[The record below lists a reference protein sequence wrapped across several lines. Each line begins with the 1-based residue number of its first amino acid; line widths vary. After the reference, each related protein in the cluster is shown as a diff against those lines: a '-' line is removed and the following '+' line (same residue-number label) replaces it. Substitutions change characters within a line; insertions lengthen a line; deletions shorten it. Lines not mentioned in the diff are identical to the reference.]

1 MFDLFQRGGFVMYP
15 LLLCSIIAL
24 AIVLERL
31 WYFAVQIRGNCD
43 ELFEDAVTALRQ
55 GRPLEAMQA
64 VRRKKGPIPAIL
76 AAAITSCEEPAP
88 VLEDA
93 VARAGRVELYRMER
107 GLPMLD
113 AIVTMAPLLG
123 LLGTVTGII
132 KTFNVIG
139 NLAGVTTPADMG
151 PGIAEALFTTAFGLM
166 IAVPTM
172 GFYAYL
178 ANLVDKKVLLMN
190 NRATEV
196 LYAIAKRGERA

>member
-1 MFDLFQRGGFVMYP
+1 MLDLFLRGGLTMYP
-15 LLLCSIIAL
+15 LLLCSVIAL

-31 WYFAVQIRGNCD
+31 WYFMFQIREDGD
-43 ELFEDAVTALRQ
+43 EVYEATLVALQQ

-64 VRRKKGPIPAIL
+64 LRRKKGPVVAVLSAAVSHSTEAPAI
-76 AAAITSCEEPAP
+76 
-88 VLEDA
+88 VEDA
-93 VARAGRVELYRMER
+93 VARAGREAVFHMER

-166 IAVPTM
+166 IAVPSM
-172 GFYAYL
+172 AFYAYFSHQ
-178 ANLVDKKVLLMN
+178 VDKRVLVMN
-190 NRATEV
+190 NRASELLKV
-196 LYAIAKRGERA
+196 LASRGVGA

>member
-1 MFDLFQRGGFVMYP
+1 MLDLFLRGGFAMYP
-15 LLLCSIIAL
+15 LLLCSVISL
-24 AIVLERL
+24 AIILERL
-31 WYFAVQIRGNCD
+31 WYFVFQIRGD
-43 ELFEDAVTALRQ
+43 GDDVYEATMIALKQ

-64 VRRKKGPIPAIL
+64 LRRKKGPVAAILTAAVSHSAEPPAI
-76 AAAITSCEEPAP
+76 T
-88 VLEDA
+88 EDA
-93 VARAGRVELYRMER
+93 VARAGREAVFQMER
-107 GLPMLD
+107 GLSMLD

-172 GFYAYL
+172 AFYAYFSHQ
-178 ANLVDKKVLLMN
+178 VEKRILLMN
-190 NRATEV
+190 NRASEV
-196 LYAIAKRGERA
+196 LKVLLSRGEQA